1 MLAAMTTLRTCFI
14 AWAFLLAAPI
24 ASARVID
31 DFTVGPISLTNTRD
45 AGYVRQTQ
53 TGLDPA
59 HVIGG
64 VRDWTYDV
72 RDNFSDPAAPDAGVR
87 MGVAPPAAAGEPDK
101 FFYDADIRVTA
112 VNFRLIYDAGNS
124 AAGLALD
131 MLLLGH
137 NAIAIDVLASNF
149 EANRGHL
156 DIMVDSAQSVQNRYK
171 FMPLP
176 NSATPYRVVM
186 PLFTST
192 QPTPQSI
199 KRLVLGTGNGV
210 LFGDFELGGIKTV
223 NTADFNSDGV
233 VDGADFLVWQRD
245 AGSTAVA
252 NSNSTGDADLNGV
265 VNNLDLNL
273 WRLAN
278 RSGDAGV
285 HSAPEPT
292 CGALFALAASVALP
306 LLRRRSFS

>member
-1 MLAAMTTLRTCFI
+1 MTMLRTCSFI

-31 DFTVGPISLTNTRD
+31 DFAVGPISLTNTRD
-45 AGYVRQTQ
+45 AGYVRQAQ

-64 VRDWTYDV
+64 IRDWTYDV

-87 MGVAPPAAAGEPDK
+87 MGVAPPAAGEPDK
-101 FFYDADIRVTA
+101 FFYDADVRVTA

-124 AAGLALD
+124 VDGLALD
-131 MLLLGH
+131 MPLLGH

-210 LFGDFELGGIKTV
+210 LFGDFELGGIETT
-223 NTADFNSDGV
+223 NTADFNADGV
-233 VDGADFLVWQRD
+233 VDGADFLVWQRY

-265 VNNLDLNL
+265 VNDLDLYF
-273 WRLAN
+273 WRLATQSN
-278 RSGDAGV
+278 AGV
-285 HSAPEPT
+285 ESVPEPVSNLLLT
-292 CGALFALAASVALP
+292 VAVVALSSVW
-306 LLRRRSFS
+306 RSRSPI

>member
-1 MLAAMTTLRTCFI
+1 MLRTPSLI
-14 AWAFLLAAPI
+14 ACVLFFATPI

-31 DFTVGPISLTNTRD
+31 DFTVGPISLTNTLD

-59 HVIGG
+59 HVVGG
-64 VRDWTYDV
+64 VRDWAYDV
-72 RDNFSDPAAPDAGVR
+72 RDNFSDPAASDAGVR
-87 MGVAPPAAAGEPDK
+87 MGVAAPAAAGEPDK
-101 FFYDADIRVTA
+101 FFYDADDRVTA
-112 VNFRLIYDAGNS
+112 VNFWLEYDAGNS

-131 MLLLGH
+131 MPSLGH
-137 NAIAIDVLASNF
+137 NAIAIDVLTSNF
-149 EANRGHL
+149 EANHGHL
-156 DIMVDSAQSVQNRYK
+156 DVLVESAQSVQTRYK

-192 QPTPQSI
+192 QPTPQSV
-199 KRLVLGTGNGV
+199 KRLRLGTSNGV
-210 LFGDFELGGIKTV
+210 LFGDFELGGIETV

-233 VDGADFLVWQRD
+233 VDGSDFLVWQRY
-245 AGSTAVA
+245 AGSTAAA

-273 WRLAN
+273 WRLATQ
-278 RSGDAGV
+278 SDAGAKSV
-285 HSAPEPT
+285 PEPVSNLLLT
-292 CGALFALAASVALP
+292 VAIVALSSVC
-306 LLRRRSFS
+306 RSRSSI